1 MRTDPSVSVP
11 AARQP
16 ADGRP
21 RLRSL
26 LLAFVAIAAGLTGLA
41 RSAPADEAVVPGLRA
56 TGDLALIVE
65 RASGRVALAE
75 TSGRTLLGRIDG
87 LGDLSHAALVYSRD
101 QRYAFVFGRD
111 GGLSKVDLL
120 TQRLVGRVVQSGN
133 SIGGAISQ
141 DGRHVAVA
149 NYEPG
154 GIRIFDAATLAP
166 LADVPAGYGDN
177 GARAKVVGIAD
188 VPGGGFIYSLF
199 EAGEIRL
206 TRLGADGRVQT
217 QAWPAGVQPYDG
229 LITPDGRWYVA
240 GLFGEPG
247 LAVLDLWHPEAG
259 VRKVLQQY
267 GRDDPKLPVY
277 KMPHLRGWAIAGRL
291 AFLPAIGHHELVV
304 VDTDTWSE
312 RARIPVHGQP
322 VFAMARPDGRQV
334 WVNFA
339 HPDNGALQVV
349 DVETLAVIDTLEP
362 GKAVLHLEF
371 TPRGEQVWVSA
382 RDSGE
387 VLVYDTQRRTVLARL
402 PADSPS
408 GIFMT
413 ARSARIGM

>member
-1 MRTDPSVSVP
+1 M
-11 AARQP
+11 
-16 ADGRP
+16 
-21 RLRSL
+21 
-26 LLAFVAIAAGLTGLA
+26 
-41 RSAPADEAVVPGLRA
+41 
-56 TGDLALIVE
+56 
-65 RASGRVALAE
+65 
-75 TSGRTLLGRIDG
+75 
-87 LGDLSHAALVYSRD
+87 
-101 QRYAFVFGRD
+101 
-111 GGLSKVDLL
+111 
-120 TQRLVGRVVQSGN
+120 
-133 SIGGAISQ
+133 
-141 DGRHVAVA
+141 
-149 NYEPG
+149 
-154 GIRIFDAATLAP
+154 
-166 LADVPAGYGDN
+166 
-177 GARAKVVGIAD
+177 
-188 VPGGGFIYSLF
+188 
-199 EAGEIRL
+199 
-206 TRLGADGRVQT
+206 
-217 QAWPAGVQPYDG
+217 
-229 LITPDGRWYVA
+229 
-240 GLFGEPG
+240 
-247 LAVLDLWHPEAG
+247 
-259 VRKVLQQY
+259 LQQY

-277 KMPHLRGWAIAGRL
+277 KMPQLRGWAIAGRL